1 MKLTLQ
7 EWTIQE
13 LAAQV
18 ALVLSRLTVGQLSRR
33 VSETPTPRTI
43 RYYTRRGLLDPPMRF
58 RGRTALYGNRH
69 LAQLVAVKRLQA
81 SGYSLEQIQRRL
93 VGLDE
98 TSLKRITGMEAT
110 PRQPRAAEEP
120 ASAGAITGVRLEERV
135 VLLLEQ
141 TSRPPGQDDL
151 AAIRAAAAPLLQLL
165 LARRLLGV

>member
-1 MKLTLQ
+1 MKAISTGWLLLGFFL
-7 EWTIQE
+7 
-13 LAAQV
+13 LAGCAQV
-18 ALVLSRLTVGQLSRR
+18 PQESIELSATIGRDLETVH
-33 VSETPTPRTI
+33 
-43 RYYTRRGLLDPPMRF
+43 
-58 RGRTALYGNRH
+58 AANRH

-151 AAIRAAAAPLLQLL
+151 AAIRTAAAPLLQLL